1 MKIGVLYFSNAFL
14 LSFLLFYIIK
24 YYFSNYSEV
33 KIERPSH
40 FIFKIIIFAIIS
52 NSSYFLQEE
61 ILEMN
66 SLISQSMQK
75 IGEIITNKD
84 INFSELI
91 SQLNTTISSSETFE
105 IFTTEGLI
113 KSVSSIG
120 LISLLLNY
128 SIRYVLIQ
136 VFILSTPFAIFTL
149 INYSTNWIF
158 KQWLKAYFSL
168 LIIQDV
174 VPIVLMLIFSL
185 SNIDKILYIAGI
197 FVLIKI
203 NSYVKEIFGGI
214 SAEFSGG
221 FQNLANNF
229 IK

>member
-1 MKIGVLYFSNAFL
+1 MKIGILYLSNAFL
-14 LSFLLFYIIK
+14 FSFFLFYIVK
-24 YYFSNYSEV
+24 FYFSSYSDIR
-33 KIERPSH
+33 IEKPH
-40 FIFKIIIFAIIS
+40 QFIFKIFLFTIIS
-52 NSSYFLQEE
+52 NSSIYIQEG
-61 ILEMN
+61 ILEIN
-66 SLISQSMQK
+66 SIISQSIQK
-75 IGEIITNKD
+75 MGEIITNKS

-91 SQLNTTISSSETFE
+91 SQLNLTITSPETFE
-105 IFTTEGLI
+105 IFTVAGVI

-120 LISLLLNY
+120 LLSLLLNY

-168 LIIQDV
+168 LVIQDV

-221 FQNLANNF
+221 FQNFANSF

>member
-1 MKIGVLYFSNAFL
+1 MI
-14 LSFLLFYIIK
+14 FYVIRF
-24 YYFSNYSEV
+24 YFSNYSEL
-33 KIERPSH
+33 KIERPSQ
-40 FIFKIIIFAIIS
+40 FIFKMIIFAIIS

-61 ILEMN
+61 ILEFN
-66 SLISQSMQK
+66 DIISQSIQK
-75 IGEIITNKD
+75 IGEIITNRS

-91 SQLNTTISSSETFE
+91 SQLNSSITSTNSVE

-113 KSVSSIG
+113 KCISSIG
-120 LISLLLNY
+120 LLSLLLNY

-136 VFILSTPFAIFTL
+136 VFILTTPFVIFSL

-158 KQWLKAYFSL
+158 RQWLKAYLSL
-168 LIIQDV
+168 LVIQDI
-174 VPIVLMLIFSL
+174 VPIVLMLVFSL

-221 FQNLANNF
+221 FHNLANSF